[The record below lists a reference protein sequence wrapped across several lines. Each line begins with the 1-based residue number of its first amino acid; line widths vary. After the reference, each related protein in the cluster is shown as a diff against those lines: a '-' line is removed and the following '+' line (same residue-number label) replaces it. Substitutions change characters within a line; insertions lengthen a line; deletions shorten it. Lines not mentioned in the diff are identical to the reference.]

1 MLLVFPSLPS
11 DAYSEKKEERIQLW
25 IRFCTL
31 PSVSHT
37 KVNREKFMAPKVLGA
52 FVFSFLSFS
61 DAIKSLFVAECR

>member
-11 DAYSEKKEERIQLW
+11 DADSKKKEERIQLW

-31 PSVSHT
+31 PLSSVSHT

-52 FVFSFLSFS
+52 FVFSFS

>member
-1 MLLVFPSLPS
+1 MSSLPFLQMQIPR
-11 DAYSEKKEERIQLW
+11 KKERIQLW

-52 FVFSFLSFS
+52 FVFPFS